1 MCAGPFKPS
10 APPPPP
16 PPVEEES
23 VKQQR
28 ARMRKQQEAERTA
41 NKQHAFEDRVA
52 AYSGRRGRRSLLSGR
67 RGGQGFEVS
76 QNLMSKNTLGA

>member
-10 APPPPP
+10 PPPPPP

-41 NKQHAFEDRVA
+41 NKQKAFEDRVA
-52 AYSGRRGRRSLLSGR
+52 ACSGRRGRRSLLSGR
-67 RGGQGFEVS
+67 RGGAGYEIS
-76 QNLMSKNTLGA
+76 SGLMSKDTLGA

>member
-10 APPPPP
+10 PPPPPP

-41 NKQHAFEDRVA
+41 NKQQAFEDRVA
-52 AYSGRRGRRSLLSGR
+52 AYSGRRG
-67 RGGQGFEVS
+67 GQGFEIS
-76 QNLMSKNTLGA
+76 SNLMSKDTLGA

>member
-10 APPPPP
+10 PPPPPP

-28 ARMRKQQEAERTA
+28 ARMRKQQ
-41 NKQHAFEDRVA
+41 AFEDRVA

-76 QNLMSKNTLGA
+76 QNLMSKDTLGA